1 MTTIELVKK
10 NNENIGHEKFYDSSN
25 NHLVK
30 NSSNEN
36 NVINNDIEKKLLKD
50 DTKINRKAKSIEKL
64 KIDSSITYSE
74 ENKYDDVTYSS
85 PTSTDTGRTIKSI
98 LKKKSLIFDIP
109 SLLPLSGMNENTE
122 IDNGRDSVKFNRKV
136 VFDFSQTY

>member
-1 MTTIELVKK
+1 MNK
-10 NNENIGHEKFYDSSN
+10 N
-25 NHLVK
+25 L
-30 NSSNEN
+30 
-36 NVINNDIEKKLLKD
+36 
-50 DTKINRKAKSIEKL
+50 KSIEKL
-64 KIDSSITYSE
+64 KIDSSISYSE

-109 SLLPLSGMNENTE
+109 SLLPLSGMIENTE
-122 IDNGRDSVKFNRKV
+122 IDNERDSVKFNRKV